1 MCGCGQLDQVLF
13 IGDGSFRLKFPQG
26 PVDTGKYVNISYVE
40 SWEEGN
46 EEEFPGLMK
55 DGWIIAILVS
65 GWSRPAFQFFLVLPL
80 FHYFGR
86 ISSACL
92 DHGHRTLGQLLH
104 HFHHNEKQDVPP
116 TARQP
121 AASQYVHI

>member
-1 MCGCGQLDQVLF
+1 M
-13 IGDGSFRLKFPQG
+13 
-26 PVDTGKYVNISYVE
+26 DTGKYENISYVE

-65 GWSRPAFQFFLVLPL
+65 GWSRPASIRLSFAIIS
-80 FHYFGR
+80 HAWFGC

-116 TARQP
+116 AARQP
-121 AASQYVHI
+121 SASQHVHI